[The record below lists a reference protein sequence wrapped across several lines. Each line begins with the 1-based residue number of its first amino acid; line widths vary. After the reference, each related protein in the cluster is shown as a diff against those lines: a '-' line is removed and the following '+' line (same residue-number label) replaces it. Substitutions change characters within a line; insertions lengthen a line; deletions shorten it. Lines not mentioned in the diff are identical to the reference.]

1 MVIVRQKII
10 FKLSFHPTFCLK
22 VDKKLKFLYDGIR
35 LLTDIFFSLPLVMIS
50 DLKLSNI
57 FVTEERSWTSA
68 SLLCGYFSRI
78 CVTYFIET
86 HQQ

>member
-50 DLKLSNI
+50 DLKLSNV
-57 FVTEERSWTSA
+57 FVTEERS
-68 SLLCGYFSRI
+68 SLATGHLHLYYVDIFQGFVSHI
-78 CVTYFIET
+78 L
-86 HQQ
+86 